1 MLKNQ
6 FLLEGPGD
14 LSVEKILPS
23 YLCINVQRYLS
34 HYSIFMLSVY
44 VFTFAAFNECN
55 ATTLPCVNDG
65 LCIDA
70 VGHYVCKCF
79 IEDIEVYYGKTCQRG
94 INADIYKK
102 CNSICSCNDALTNL
116 VFAGK

>member
-1 MLKNQ
+1 ML
-6 FLLEGPGD
+6 P
-14 LSVEKILPS
+14 
-23 YLCINVQRYLS
+23 
-34 HYSIFMLSVY
+34 VY

-55 ATTLPCVNDG
+55 AITLPCVNDG

-94 INADIYKK
+94 INADIR
-102 CNSICSCNDALTNL
+102 SAIQFVHVMMHLHL